1 MTGRV
6 SSKNKEKKAKRK
18 NNVKKRETKQKKKKK
33 GIKKQETASRRVGP
47 GLSARAGNSLSTA
60 PR

>member
-6 SSKNKEKKAKRK
+6 SSKNKEKRAKRK
-18 NNVKKRETKQKKKKK
+18 NNVKKRETKQKKKK
-33 GIKKQETASRRVGP
+33 GIKKQETASRRVGH